1 MTDKTLGKTVIFKA
15 ELLRAKKRRSHCRQL
30 THRLMC
36 AKTLLHPSQHNLLPW
51 PRVKRVSV
59 VAQSPGQ
66 CLLCPVGQEQT
77 SQASSIPAVYTL
89 ALLPASS
96 GEEPWVEKQHE
107 RKTAL
112 QNLDLRASQRPQTC
126 MLKAVE
132 LPGYPDLFRA
142 ALCCFIQQKPGQCQ
156 STSVGFVQL
165 QTSGC
170 HRSRR
175 PLPAAR
181 CHSFPG
187 RGRPPRRSGCQVPRP
202 AIVRCRRSVRK
213 GGSARS
219 VSIAAAGGGA
229 GMEGDGL
236 ETEVPTK
243 SIERELICPACN
255 ELFTHPLILP
265 CQHNLCHKCVKD
277 ILFTVEDSFADA
289 GSESSNQS
297 SPRFRISSP
306 SLDKIDRISRSGR
319 KRNSLTPRTT
329 VFPCPGCLH
338 DIDLGERGVNGLFR
352 NFTLETIVER
362 HRQAARAAIAIMC
375 DFCKPPP
382 QESTKSCMDCS
393 ASYCNECF
401 KVHHP
406 WGTVK
411 AQHEYVGP
419 TTNVRLKIL
428 MCPEHEMEKVNM
440 YCEICRR
447 PVCHLCKQS
456 GSHANHRVTMM
467 STAYKTLKEK
477 LSKDIEYLISKESQ
491 VKAHI
496 SHLGLLLKETE
507 CNGERAKEEASQSFE
522 KLINILEEKKSAAL
536 RAIEVSMN
544 LRLDKLRTQA
554 EEYEGLLEN
563 NGLVGYAQEVLKET
577 NQSCFVQTAKQLH
590 VRIQKATES
599 LKSFRP
605 AAESSFEDF
614 VVDTAKQEVI
624 LDDLAFY
631 SNVLSFLFDD
641 KCGYNSERLLLNPER
656 TTVESRAGFPLL
668 LRAERMQFGCYTTL
682 NYIIGDT
689 GIAKGKH
696 FWAFHVEAYSYLV
709 KVGVVS
715 STMIQKFFQN
725 TQDVTSPRSEHDS
738 GHDSESEDACLDSS
752 QPFTL
757 VTLGMKKFFIPKAA
771 ADSRAAADPKDAASR
786 ILPLP
791 SCIGI
796 CLDCDNGKV
805 GFYDASH
812 MKCLYECEVECSGI
826 MYPTFALMGG
836 AAIHL
841 TEAIPAKYLEYQD
854 EL

>member
-1 MTDKTLGKTVIFKA
+1 MNA
-15 ELLRAKKRRSHCRQL
+15 
-30 THRLMC
+30 
-36 AKTLLHPSQHNLLPW
+36 LLHSRRAPLPSRP
-51 PRVKRVSV
+51 VSAV
-59 VAQSPGQ
+59 GPLTAAAVSP
-66 CLLCPVGQEQT
+66 L
-77 SQASSIPAVYTL
+77 SSPT
-89 ALLPASS
+89 P
-96 GEEPWVEKQHE
+96 
-107 RKTAL
+107 
-112 QNLDLRASQRPQTC
+112 
-126 MLKAVE
+126 
-132 LPGYPDLFRA
+132 
-142 ALCCFIQQKPGQCQ
+142 
-156 STSVGFVQL
+156 
-165 QTSGC
+165 
-170 HRSRR
+170 RR
-175 PLPAAR
+175 PLPAGR
-181 CHSFPG
+181 CPAVPG
-187 RGRPPRRSGCQVPRP
+187 RGRPPRRAAAARYRVPPP
-202 AIVRCRRSVRK
+202 AIVRCR
-213 GGSARS
+213 GSARRGGAARS
-219 VSIAAAGGGA
+219 VPLSAVSAAEPAAGGGA

-236 ETEVPTK
+236 EPEVATK

-297 SPRFRISSP
+297 SPRFRISSA
-306 SLDKIDRISRSGR
+306 SMDKIDRISRSASQRRSFGWRGRNASHLVLALGR

-329 VFPCPGCLH
+329 MFPCPGCLH

-419 TTNVRLKIL
+419 TTNIRLKVL
-428 MCPEHEMEKVNM
+428 MCPEHEMERVNM

-447 PVCHLCKQS
+447 PVCHLCKLG

-496 SHLGLLLKETE
+496 SQLGLLLKETE
-507 CNGERAKEEASQSFE
+507 SNGERAKEEASQSFE

-536 RAIEVSMN
+536 RAIEVSKN

-554 EEYEGLLEN
+554 EEYQGLLEN
-563 NGLVGYAQEVLKET
+563 SGLVGYAQEVLKET
-577 NQSCFVQTAKQLH
+577 DQSCFVQTAKQLH

-624 LDDLAFY
+624 LDDLSFY
-631 SNVLSFLFDD
+631 SNGLEIPEINEEQCRMYNKAVISWESSGKTDSADMYVLQYRKRNREEESVMWQEAEVYSKSKVISDLDDDSSYAFRVRGYKGSICSSWSKEVILRTPPAPVFSFLFDD

-668 LRAERMQFGCYTTL
+668 LRAERMQFGCYTSL

-696 FWAFHVEAYSYLV
+696 FWAFRVEAYSYLV

-715 STMIQKFFQN
+715 STKIQKFFHN
-725 TQDVTSPRSEHDS
+725 THDVTSPRSEQDS
-738 GHDSESEDACLDSS
+738 GHDSGSEDACLDSS

-771 ADSRAAADPKDAASR
+771 ADTRAAADPKDPASR

-791 SCIGI
+791 SCMGI

-841 TEAIPAKYLEYQD
+841 MEAIPAKYLEYQD
-854 EL
+854 DL